1 MNMAVMA
8 TSPKPPPAFSF
19 LTVSFWVYF
28 LLKKMERTMPHMMQ
42 MLIKRAMVA
51 KLPAVI
57 FDADRVPMPTCS
69 AAAWATWVS

>member
-1 MNMAVMA
+1 
-8 TSPKPPPAFSF
+8 
-19 LTVSFWVYF
+19 
-28 LLKKMERTMPHMMQ
+28 MPHMMQ
-42 MLIKRAMVA
+42 MLINRAMVA

>member
-8 TSPKPPPAFSF
+8 TSPKPPPALFS

-28 LLKKMERTMPHMMQ
+28 LLKKMDRTMPHMMQ
-42 MLIKRAMVA
+42 MLMSRAMVA
-51 KLPAVI
+51 KLPGVI
-57 FDADRVPMPTCS
+57 LAADRVPMPTCS